1 MKNVIDLRSAAAVRR
16 SPAGAAVFHRARDLS
31 PPFRVF
37 LSRLTGKSVGIP
49 GFPVVDAPL
58 VSLRSSAMEPLK
70 DSSNVTRLPGA
81 EDIRLREP
89 PHNFEAEQALLGAI
103 LINNA
108 AYQRVAEFLRPEHFA
123 DPLHGKLFDS
133 LSRLIER
140 GQVVSAV
147 TLKTYV
153 EQDEDMKAAGGAT
166 YLARLAAASV
176 HVIDATAFGQAVH
189 DLYLRR
195 QLIDLGE
202 GVVNGAFGGDV
213 DETALN
219 QIETA
224 EKKLYDLASSGQTEG
239 GFKPFR
245 VALTEATVAAEA
257 AYHRV
262 GQLTGVASG
271 LFQLD
276 QLLGGLH
283 RSDLIILAGRPSMG
297 KTALATNIAFN
308 AARAYREEIVDG
320 KPKAVDGAVVGFFS
334 LEMSSEQL
342 ATRMLAEQAE
352 VPSEKIRKGE
362 LISSD
367 FDRVLSVSH
376 ELEHLNFFIDDT
388 PALSIAALRTRARR
402 LKRTHGLGVL
412 VVDYLQLLSPSGKN
426 RQDNRVQE
434 VSEITRG
441 LKTLAKELDVPVLA
455 LSQLSRAVE
464 QREDKRPQLSDL
476 RESGSIE
483 QDADVVMFVYREEYY
498 LTRSEPTRRAE
509 ESDQRFN
516 ERHEGWRQRCEQTYG
531 KAEVIVAKQR
541 HGPTGIVRLS
551 FEGQFTKFGNLA
563 ADGEGPGPV
572 FE

>member
-1 MKNVIDLRSAAAVRR
+1 
-16 SPAGAAVFHRARDLS
+16 
-31 PPFRVF
+31 
-37 LSRLTGKSVGIP
+37 
-49 GFPVVDAPL
+49 
-58 VSLRSSAMEPLK
+58 MEPMK
-70 DSSNVTRLPGA
+70 DSSNVTRLPGS
-81 EDIRLREP
+81 DDLPVREP

-103 LINNA
+103 LVNNA
-108 AYQRVAEFLRPEHFA
+108 AYQRVAEFLKPEHFA
-123 DPLHGKLFDS
+123 DPLHGKLFDA

-140 GQVVSAV
+140 GQVVSAI

-153 EQDEDMKAAGGAT
+153 EQDEDMKAAGGAA

-176 HVIDATAFGQAVH
+176 HVINAGDFGRTVH

-195 QLIDLGE
+195 QLIDVGE
-202 GVVNGAFGGDV
+202 TMVNDAFGGDV
-213 DETALN
+213 DEMALQ
-219 QIETA
+219 QIEVA
-224 EKKLYDLASSGQTEG
+224 EKKLYDLASAGQIEG

-245 VALTEATVAAEA
+245 AALTEATMAAEA

-262 GQLTGVASG
+262 GQLTGVATG
-271 LFQLD
+271 LAQLD
-276 QLLGGLH
+276 RLLGGLH

-297 KTALATNIAFN
+297 KSSLATNIGFN
-308 AARAYREEIVDG
+308 AAKAYREEHGEDG
-320 KPKAVDGAVVGFFS
+320 KPKVADGAVVGFFS
-334 LEMSSEQL
+334 LEMSAEQL
-342 ATRMLAEQAE
+342 ATRMISEQAAI
-352 VPSEKIRKGE
+352 PSEKIRKGE

-402 LKRTHGLGVL
+402 LKRTHGLGL
-412 VVDYLQLLSPSGKN
+412 LIIDYLQLLSPSGKS
-426 RQDNRVQE
+426 RQENRVQE

-464 QREDKRPQLSDL
+464 QREDKRPQLADL

-483 QDADVVMFVYREEYY
+483 QDADVVMFIYRDEYY
-498 LTRSEPTRRAE
+498 LMREEPKRRDNE
-509 ESDQRFN
+509 TNDHFNQRF
-516 ERHEGWRQRCEQTYG
+516 EDWRQRCEQNYG

-541 HGPTGIVRLS
+541 HGPVGIVRLS

-563 ADGEGPGPV
+563 ADEERPSGPA

>member
-1 MKNVIDLRSAAAVRR
+1 LRRTTAALGRVVAVVD
-16 SPAGAAVFHRARDLS
+16 GAQDLS
-31 PPFRVF
+31 PPFSYSCPHQRF
-37 LSRLTGKSVGIP
+37 A
-49 GFPVVDAPL
+49 VVSDPL

-70 DSSNVTRLPGA
+70 ESTNVTRLPGA
-81 EDIRLREP
+81 EDVRLREP

-123 DPLHGKLFDS
+123 DPLHGKLYDS
-133 LSRLIER
+133 LSKLIER

-153 EQDEDMKAAGGAT
+153 EQDEDMKTAGGAA

-176 HVIDATAFGQAVH
+176 HVIDAAAFGQAVH

-195 QLIDLGE
+195 QLIDIGE
-202 GVVNGAFGGDV
+202 TVVNGAFGTGDV
-213 DETALN
+213 EETALS
-219 QIETA
+219 QIELA
-224 EKKLYDLASSGQTEG
+224 EKKLYDLASTGQTEG
-239 GFKPFR
+239 GFKAFR

-308 AARAYREEIVDG
+308 AARAYKEEIVDG
-320 KPKAVDGAVVGFFS
+320 RPKVVDGAVVGFFS

-352 VPSEKIRKGE
+352 VSSEKIRKGE
-362 LISSD
+362 MISSD

-402 LKRTHGLGVL
+402 LKRTHGLGLL
-412 VVDYLQLLSPSGKN
+412 VVDYLQLLSPSGRN

-441 LKTLAKELDVPVLA
+441 LKTLAKELDVPVVA

-464 QREDKRPQLSDL
+464 QREDKRPQLADL

-498 LTRSEPTRRAE
+498 LTRTEPSRRGE
-509 ESDQRFN
+509 ESDQKFN
-516 ERHEGWRQRCEQTYG
+516 ERHEAWRQRCEQTYG

>member
-1 MKNVIDLRSAAAVRR
+1 
-16 SPAGAAVFHRARDLS
+16 
-31 PPFRVF
+31 
-37 LSRLTGKSVGIP
+37 
-49 GFPVVDAPL
+49 
-58 VSLRSSAMEPLK
+58 MEPLK

-81 EDIRLREP
+81 EDLRLREP

-103 LINNA
+103 LVNNA

-153 EQDEDMKAAGGAT
+153 EQDEAMKAAGGAS

-176 HVIDATAFGQAVH
+176 HVIDAAAFGQAVH

-202 GVVNGAFGGDV
+202 GVVNGAFGSDV
-213 DETALN
+213 DETALS
-219 QIETA
+219 QIEVA

-245 VALTEATVAAEA
+245 AALTEAIG
-257 AYHRV
+257 R
-262 GQLTGVASG
+262 GRSGLSTGPASSPASPPG

-283 RSDLIILAGRPSMG
+283 PSDLIILAGRPSMG

-308 AARAYREEIVDG
+308 AAKAYREEHGEDG
-320 KPKAVDGAVVGFFS
+320 RPKAVDGAVVGFFS
-334 LEMSSEQL
+334 LEMSAEQL
-342 ATRMLAEQAE
+342 ATRILAEQAGIS
-352 VPSEKIRKGE
+352 SEKIRKGE
-362 LISSD
+362 LISGD
-367 FDRVLSVSH
+367 FDRVLTVSQ
-376 ELEHLNFFIDDT
+376 ELEHLNLFIDDT

-402 LKRTHGLGVL
+402 LKRTHGLGLL
-412 VVDYLQLLSPSGKN
+412 VVDYLQLLNPSGKS
-426 RQDNRVQE
+426 RQENRVQE

-455 LSQLSRAVE
+455 LSQLCRAVE

-498 LTRSEPTRRAE
+498 LTRAEPTRRAE

-516 ERHEGWRQRCEQTYG
+516 ERHDAWKQRCEQTYG
-531 KAEVIVAKQR
+531 KAEVIIAKQR

-551 FEGQFTKFGNLA
+551 FEGATTKFDNLP
-563 ADGEGPGPV
+563 ADEERPGGPA
-572 FE
+572 F

>member
-1 MKNVIDLRSAAAVRR
+1 
-16 SPAGAAVFHRARDLS
+16 
-31 PPFRVF
+31 
-37 LSRLTGKSVGIP
+37 
-49 GFPVVDAPL
+49 
-58 VSLRSSAMEPLK
+58 MEPMK
-70 DSSNVTRLPGA
+70 EVSNVTRLPGV
-81 EDIRLREP
+81 EDIAVREP

-103 LINNA
+103 LVNNI
-108 AYQRVAEFLRPEHFA
+108 AYQRVAEFLRAEHFA
-123 DPLHGKLFDS
+123 DPLHGKLYDA

-140 GQVVSAV
+140 GQVVSAI
-147 TLKTYV
+147 TLRTYV
-153 EQDEDMKAAGGAT
+153 EQDEDMKAVGGPG
-166 YLARLAAASV
+166 YLAQLAAASV
-176 HVIDATAFGQAVH
+176 HVIDAGAFGRTVH

-202 GVVNGAFGGDV
+202 EVVNGAFTGDV
-213 DETALN
+213 DETALQ
-219 QIETA
+219 QIESA
-224 EKKLYDLASSGQTEG
+224 EKKLYDLATTGQTEG

-245 VALTEATVAAEA
+245 AALAEATNAAEA
-257 AYHRV
+257 AFHRV
-262 GQLTGVASG
+262 GKLTGVASG

-283 RSDLIILAGRPSMG
+283 KSDLIILAGRPSMG

-308 AARAYREEIVDG
+308 AAKAYREDIVDG
-320 KPKAVDGAVVGFFS
+320 AQKVVDGAVVGFFS

-342 ATRMLAEQAE
+342 ATRMLSEQAE

-362 LISSD
+362 LINAD
-367 FDRVLSVSH
+367 FDRVFQISH

-402 LKRTHGLGVL
+402 LKRTHGLGL
-412 VVDYLQLLSPSGKN
+412 LIVDYLQLLSPSGRS
-426 RQDNRVQE
+426 RQENRVQE

-498 LTRSEPTRRAE
+498 LTRSEPTRRNE
-509 ESDQRFN
+509 ESDQKFN
-516 ERHEGWRQRCEQTYG
+516 ERHDGWRQRCEQTYG

-541 HGPTGIVRLS
+541 HGPTGVVRLS

-563 ADGEGPGPV
+563 ADMDGPGPV

>member
-1 MKNVIDLRSAAAVRR
+1 
-16 SPAGAAVFHRARDLS
+16 
-31 PPFRVF
+31 
-37 LSRLTGKSVGIP
+37 
-49 GFPVVDAPL
+49 
-58 VSLRSSAMEPLK
+58 MEPLK
-70 DSSNVTRLPGA
+70 EPTNVTRLPGA

-108 AYQRVAEFLRPEHFA
+108 AYQRVAEFLRPENFA
-123 DPLHGKLFDS
+123 DPLHGKIYDS

-140 GQVVSAV
+140 GQVVSAI
-147 TLKTYV
+147 TLKTYF
-153 EQDEDMKAAGGAT
+153 EQDEDMKTAGGAA

-176 HVIDATAFGQAVH
+176 HVIDAGAFGRTVH

-202 GVVNGAFGGDV
+202 GVVNGAFAGDV
-213 DETALN
+213 EETALS

-297 KTALATNIAFN
+297 KTALATNIAFH
-308 AARAYREEIVDG
+308 AAKAYREEHGTDG
-320 KPKAVDGAVVGFFS
+320 RPRTVDGAVVGFFS

-342 ATRMLAEQAE
+342 ATRILAEQAG

-367 FDRVLSVSH
+367 FDKVLSISH
-376 ELEHLNFFIDDT
+376 ELEHLNLFIDDT

-412 VVDYLQLLSPSGKN
+412 VVDYLQLLMPSGKS
-426 RQDNRVQE
+426 RQENRVQE

-464 QREDKRPQLSDL
+464 QREDKRPQLADL

-516 ERHEGWRQRCEQTYG
+516 ERHDAWKQRCEDTYG

-541 HGPTGIVRLS
+541 HGPTGVVRLS
-551 FEGQFTKFGNLA
+551 FEGSITKFDNLP
-563 ADGEGPGPV
+563 ADEDRPGGPA
-572 FE
+572 F

>member
-1 MKNVIDLRSAAAVRR
+1 
-16 SPAGAAVFHRARDLS
+16 
-31 PPFRVF
+31 
-37 LSRLTGKSVGIP
+37 
-49 GFPVVDAPL
+49 
-58 VSLRSSAMEPLK
+58 MEPLK
-70 DSSNVTRLPGA
+70 EPSNVTRLPGA

-103 LINNA
+103 LMNNA

-140 GQVVSAV
+140 GQIVSAV

-153 EQDEDMKAAGGAT
+153 EQDEAMKAAGGAG
-166 YLARLAAASV
+166 YLARLVSASV
-176 HVIDATAFGQAVH
+176 HVIDAAAFGRAVH

-195 QLIDLGE
+195 QLIDVGE
-202 GVVNGAFGGDV
+202 GMVNGAFGSDV
-213 DETALN
+213 DDMALQ
-219 QIETA
+219 QIEQA
-224 EKKLYDLASSGQTEG
+224 EKKLYDLASSGQIEG

-245 VALTEATVAAEA
+245 AALTEATIAAEA

-262 GQLTGVASG
+262 GQLTGVATG
-271 LFQLD
+271 LLQLD
-276 QLLGGLH
+276 KLLGGLH

-297 KTALATNIAFN
+297 KSSLATNIGFS
-308 AARAYREEIVDG
+308 AARAYREEHGEDG
-320 KPKAVDGAVVGFFS
+320 RPKVADGAVVGFFS
-334 LEMSSEQL
+334 LEMSAEQL
-342 ATRMLAEQAE
+342 ATRMISEQAAI
-352 VPSEKIRKGE
+352 PSEKIRKGE
-362 LISSD
+362 LISAD

-402 LKRTHGLGVL
+402 LKRTHGLGL
-412 VVDYLQLLSPSGKN
+412 LIIDYLQLLNPSGKT
-426 RQDNRVQE
+426 RQENRVQE

-464 QREDKRPQLSDL
+464 QREDKRPQLADL

-483 QDADVVMFVYREEYY
+483 QDADVVMFIYRDEYY
-498 LTRSEPTRRAE
+498 LMREEPKRRDNE
-509 ESDQRFN
+509 TNDHFNQRF
-516 ERHEGWRQRCEQTYG
+516 EDWRQRCEQNYG

-541 HGPTGIVRLS
+541 HGPTGIVRLA
-551 FEGQFTKFGNLA
+551 FEGQFTKFDNLP
-563 ADGEGPGPV
+563 ADNDGPGPA
-572 FE
+572 F

>member
-1 MKNVIDLRSAAAVRR
+1 
-16 SPAGAAVFHRARDLS
+16 
-31 PPFRVF
+31 
-37 LSRLTGKSVGIP
+37 
-49 GFPVVDAPL
+49 
-58 VSLRSSAMEPLK
+58 MEPMK
-70 DSSNVTRLPGA
+70 ESSNVTRLPGA
-81 EDIRLREP
+81 EDIHLREP

-123 DPLHGKLFDS
+123 DPLHGKIYDS

-140 GQVVSAV
+140 GQVVSAI
-147 TLKTYV
+147 TLKTYF
-153 EQDEDMKAAGGAT
+153 EQDEDMKTAGGAT
-166 YLARLAAASV
+166 YLARLAATYD
-176 HVIDATAFGQAVH
+176 HLIDAGAFGRTVL

-213 DETALN
+213 EETALS
-219 QIETA
+219 QIEVA

-245 VALTEATVAAEA
+245 TALTEATVAAEA
-257 AYHRV
+257 AYHRA
-262 GQLTGVASG
+262 GQLTGVATG

-297 KTALATNIAFN
+297 KSSLATNIGFN
-308 AARAYREEIVDG
+308 AAKAYREEHGEDG

-334 LEMSSEQL
+334 LEMSAEQL
-342 ATRMLAEQAE
+342 ATRMISEQAE
-352 VPSEKIRKGE
+352 IPSEKIRKGE
-362 LISSD
+362 LISAD

-402 LKRTHGLGVL
+402 LKRTHGLGL
-412 VVDYLQLLSPSGKN
+412 LIIDYLQLLAPSGRT
-426 RQDNRVQE
+426 RQENRVQE

-441 LKTLAKELDVPVLA
+441 LKTLAKELDVPVIA

-464 QREDKRPQLSDL
+464 QREDKRPQLADL

-483 QDADVVMFVYREEYY
+483 QDADVVMFIYRDEYY
-498 LTRSEPTRRAE
+498 LMREEPKRRDNE
-509 ESDQRFN
+509 TMEHFN
-516 ERHEGWRQRCEQTYG
+516 
-531 KAEVIVAKQR
+531 QR
-541 HGPTGIVRLS
+541 H
-551 FEGQFTKFGNLA
+551 
-563 ADGEGPGPV
+563 
-572 FE
+572 